1 METEFKTSLLSS
13 RGNLYNKRGIYVH
26 TVTPISVKGN
36 YVCKSPDPSVQREE
50 CPRKGLKY
58 TFELSLTVG
67 KLIMLWLVL

>member
-1 METEFKTSLLSS
+1 M
-13 RGNLYNKRGIYVH
+13 H